1 MTQPKDA
8 LKKWGETAKY
18 WTNYSDAITQ
28 MFAPVTEA
36 LIRDARI
43 SEGQSVLDVA
53 GGAGEPSLTIAERV
67 GPTGSVM
74 CTDAIAEMVEA
85 ARAEA
90 ATRGLTNLQF
100 RQCTAE
106 SLPFDDES
114 FDVVVSRLGAMFFP
128 DPLAACKEM
137 LRVSKPGGTIGFVVW
152 HKSELN
158 PFCHVVS
165 DVIARHV
172 PADPPDPDAPDAF
185 RFAELGKLASILSQ
199 AGATEVTDRVF
210 HFQMQMPVSAGQ
222 FWTIRSEISETLRTK
237 LATLSEAE
245 QAQVAREVQESARP
259 FFPNNQM
266 NFPTQLIIVTGRK
279 AQKNAIL

>member
-90 ATRGLTNLQF
+90 AMRGLTNVQF

-210 HFQMQMPVSAGQ
+210 HFQMQMPVSAEQ

-279 AQKNAIL
+279 AQNNAIL